1 LTLEL
6 FDRRVRSSADLLDLP
21 GGTALPVLAE
31 IRGLNL
37 SRPTH
42 SRHIDRKPTA
52 VSTLQHAT

>member
-1 LTLEL
+1 
-6 FDRRVRSSADLLDLP
+6 VRSSADLLDLA

-42 SRHIDRKPTA
+42 TRHIDHEPTA